1 MAIYLNTIL
10 KNYLIFGF
18 ALAIF
23 VVLLFNSIFNTEFVD
38 FLTFFYGD
46 ILFGDKSNQINLM
59 DFFKILLILI
69 IEISLIGSFFSFI
82 IKKLFN

>member
-10 KNYLIFGF
+10 KNYLIFWF

-46 ILFGDKSNQINLM
+46 ILFWDKSNQINLM